1 MRQQGRRSKKETEV
15 MAAATSKGGIEEYLS
30 TTTSKMTK
38 DLQEVFS
45 QLEQQPSDSQ
55 HQRSIL
61 VEGSPG
67 VGKSILLKHV
77 AYLWANGEL
86 LTNTHF
92 LFLLHLRD
100 PSVRQLDSLQSLVRH
115 FYLDCDEH
123 ICSDLTSYVRKD
135 GGKSVTILLDGYDE
149 LPPNLRQNSFIV
161 DLLQHKVLPACSIV
175 VSSRPHASTHLR
187 DNISCQVDILGFSEQ
202 DQQHF
207 IEHSLKDQP
216 HKISELKHYLKHH
229 SAISNLCFIPFNM
242 TILLFL
248 YKDKE
253 ETPLPTNS
261 TGLYNLF
268 ICLTI
273 CRHLAKSGITLDEE
287 ITHLNSLP
295 QPYSKIIDQLSK
307 FAFKA
312 LGNNQLVFTLAEIK
326 EECPDIDKAINGF
339 GLLQAVEYAGRTSK
353 SLSFNFIHL
362 SIQEFLA
369 AHHVTTLQPG
379 KELSFLQKNFWN
391 NPVYFNMFDIYVAL
405 TNGQRPSFKRFL
417 QQPSL
422 MEKFKKFLTGSEDSV
437 GISQQ
442 LLSDKIKCLRMYSCF
457 QEAGDMEICKS
468 LEQGTKLD
476 KQQIDLG
483 NTRLSPSDLECL
495 TTFLTCSSHKEWK
508 MLNLFNCH
516 IQDHGLQI
524 LQRGL
529 RSSNVIITQ
538 LQLLHNDL
546 TAVSSSAISDLTIS
560 CRVKILII
568 GGNNIV
574 GEDDRLYRILT
585 DHSSMVEELYMWST
599 TLSSSAAIKLFT
611 LLSEAKKLR
620 ILDISN
626 SKIPDE
632 ACGAIILAMKKNTS
646 LVKLYMHYNPI
657 SGECALLIVEAL
669 QYNNSLHV
677 LSLNRDYSDNVKGKI
692 RSLEEEINQK
702 RTTHGC
708 QVMLKIQFGWI

>member
-1 MRQQGRRSKKETEV
+1 MT
-15 MAAATSKGGIEEYLS
+15 AATSKGGIEEYLS
-30 TTTSKMTK
+30 TTTSKTTK

-45 QLEQQPSDSQ
+45 QLEQPLDSQ

-67 VGKSILLKHV
+67 VGKSILLKHI

-100 PSVRQLDSLQSLVRH
+100 PSVRQLDSLQSLVHH
-115 FYLDCDEH
+115 FYHYDKQAEQV
-123 ICSDLTSYVRKD
+123 TSCVAQD

-161 DLLQHKVLPACSIV
+161 DLLQHKVLLACSIV
-175 VSSRPHASTHLR
+175 VSSRPHASAHLR
-187 DNISCQVDILGFSEQ
+187 DNISCQVEILGFSEQ

-207 IEHSLKDQP
+207 IEHSLKGQP
-216 HKISELKHYLKHH
+216 HKISELKQYLEHH

-295 QPYSKIIDQLSK
+295 QPYSKIINQLSK

-312 LGNNQLVFTLAEIK
+312 LANNQLVFTLAEIK
-326 EECPDIDKAINGF
+326 EECPDIDQAINGF
-339 GLLQAVEYAGRTSK
+339 GLLQVVEYAGRTSK

-369 AHHVTTLQPG
+369 AHHVTTLPPS

-405 TNGQRPSFKRFL
+405 TNGQRPSFKRFV
-417 QQPSL
+417 QPSL
-422 MEKFKKFLTGSEDSV
+422 MEKFKKFLTGREDSV

-442 LLSDKIKCLRMYSCF
+442 LLSDKTKCLRMYYCF
-457 QEAGDMEICKS
+457 QEAGDMVMCKS
-468 LEQGTKLD
+468 IEEATKLD
-476 KQQIDLG
+476 KQQINLSD
-483 NTRLSPSDLECL
+483 TRLSPSDLECL
-495 TTFLTCSSHKEWK
+495 TTFLTCSYHKQWK
-508 MLNLFNCH
+508 KLNLSYYH

-524 LQRGL
+524 LQCGL
-529 RSSNVIITQ
+529 RSSNVIITH
-538 LQLLHNDL
+538 LQLWHNDL
-546 TAVSSSAISDLTIS
+546 TAVSS
-560 CRVKILII
+560 R
-568 GGNNIV
+568 
-574 GEDDRLYRILT
+574 GEAN
-585 DHSSMVEELYMWST
+585 MP
-599 TLSSSAAIKLFT
+599 A
-611 LLSEAKKLR
+611 
-620 ILDISN
+620 
-626 SKIPDE
+626 
-632 ACGAIILAMKKNTS
+632 
-646 LVKLYMHYNPI
+646 
-657 SGECALLIVEAL
+657 
-669 QYNNSLHV
+669 
-677 LSLNRDYSDNVKGKI
+677 
-692 RSLEEEINQK
+692 
-702 RTTHGC
+702 
-708 QVMLKIQFGWI
+708 

>member
-1 MRQQGRRSKKETEV
+1 MT
-15 MAAATSKGGIEEYLS
+15 AATSKGGIEEYLS
-30 TTTSKMTK
+30 TTTSKTTK

-45 QLEQQPSDSQ
+45 QLEQPSDSQ

-67 VGKSILLKHV
+67 VGKSILLKHIT
-77 AYLWANGEL
+77 YLWANGEL

-100 PSVRQLDSLQSLVRH
+100 PSVRQLDSLQSLVHH
-115 FYLDCDEH
+115 FYHYDKQAEQV
-123 ICSDLTSYVRKD
+123 TSCVAQD

-187 DNISCQVDILGFSEQ
+187 DNISCQVEILGFSEQ

-207 IEHSLKDQP
+207 IEHSLKGQP
-216 HKISELKHYLKHH
+216 HKISELKQYLKHH

-295 QPYSKIIDQLSK
+295 QPYSKIINQLSK

-312 LGNNQLVFTLAEIK
+312 LANNQLVFTLAEIK
-326 EECPDIDKAINGF
+326 KECPDIDKAINGF

-369 AHHVTTLQPG
+369 AHHVTTLPPS

-422 MEKFKKFLTGSEDSV
+422 MEKFKKFLTGREDSV

-442 LLSDKIKCLRMYSCF
+442 LLSDKIKCLQMYYCF
-457 QEAGDMEICKS
+457 QEAGDMVMCKS
-468 LEQGTKLD
+468 IEEATKLD
-476 KQQIDLG
+476 EQQIDLSF
-483 NTRLSPSDLECL
+483 TRLSPSDLECL

-508 MLNLFNCH
+508 MLDLWYCH

-524 LQRGL
+524 LQHGL
-529 RSSNVIITQ
+529 RSSNVIITH
-538 LQLLHNDL
+538 LWLMYSGL

-560 CRVKILII
+560 CRVKILHIS
-568 GGNNIV
+568 NNHTV

-585 DHSSMVEELYMWST
+585 DHSSMVEELYMYFT
-599 TLSSSAAIKLFT
+599 KLSSSGAIKLFT
-611 LLSEAKKLR
+611 SLSEAKKLR
-620 ILDISN
+620 ILGIHYN
-626 SKIPDE
+626 NITDE
-632 ACGAIILAMKKNTS
+632 ACDAIIMAMKKNIS
-646 LVKLYMHYNPI
+646 LVELNMYSNPI
-657 SGECALLIVEAL
+657 SGECVQLIVQAL
-669 QYNNSLHV
+669 QYNNTLQLLH
-677 LSLNRDYSDNVKGKI
+677 LNDDYHDDVKGKI
-692 RSLEEEINQK
+692 RSLEEEINKK
-702 RTTHGC
+702 RKTHGC
-708 QVMLKIQFGWI
+708 LVKLEIRFGYL

>member
-1 MRQQGRRSKKETEV
+1 
-15 MAAATSKGGIEEYLS
+15 MAAATSKGGIDEYLS
-30 TTTSKMTK
+30 TTTSKTTK

-45 QLEQQPSDSQ
+45 QLEEQPSDSQ

-67 VGKSILLKHV
+67 IGKSILLKHV

-123 ICSDLTSYVRKD
+123 TCSDLTSCVRKD

-175 VSSRPHASTHLR
+175 ISSRPHASTHLR

-207 IEHSLKDQP
+207 IEHSLKDHP
-216 HKISELKHYLKHH
+216 HKISELKQYLKHH

-248 YKDKE
+248 HKDKE

-339 GLLQAVEYAGRTSK
+339 GLLQAVEYAGRTRT
-353 SLSFNFIHL
+353 LSFNFIHL

-369 AHHVTTLQPG
+369 AHHVTTLPPT

-405 TNGQRPSFKRFL
+405 TNGQRPSFKEFL
-417 QQPSL
+417 RQPSL
-422 MEKFKKFLTGSEDSV
+422 MEKFMKFLTGREDSV
-437 GISQQ
+437 GISQII
-442 LLSDKIKCLRMYSCF
+442 LNNKTKCLRMYHYF
-457 QEAGDMEICKS
+457 QEAGDLEICKS
-468 LEQGTKLD
+468 IEQATKLD
-476 KQQIDLG
+476 KQQIDLRC
-483 NTRLSPSDLECL
+483 TRLSPSDLECL

-508 MLNLFNCH
+508 LLNLDFCH
-516 IQDHGLQI
+516 IQDHDLQI

-529 RSSNVIITQ
+529 RSSNVIITGLV
-538 LQLLHNDL
+538 LQYNYL

-560 CRVKILII
+560 CRVKIWNIH
-568 GGNNIV
+568 GNNAV
-574 GEDDRLYRILT
+574 GEDERLYRILT
-585 DHSSMVEELYMWST
+585 DHSSMVEELYMGDT
-599 TLSSSAAIKLFT
+599 NLSSSAAIKLFT
-611 LLSEAKKLR
+611 SLSKAKKLR
-620 ILDISN
+620 ILWIADN
-626 SKIPDE
+626 KITDE
-632 ACGAIILAMKKNTS
+632 ASDAIIMAMKKNTS
-646 LVKLYMHYNPI
+646 LVKLYMIHNPI
-657 SGECALLIVEAL
+657 SEECAQIIVEAL
-669 QYNNSLHV
+669 QYNNSLQQLYLDHYH
-677 LSLNRDYSDNVKGKI
+677 DDVKGKI
-692 RSLEEEINQK
+692 RSLEEEINKK

-708 QVMLKIQFGWI
+708 QVKLEIRFGWF